1 MSSHSAVGAQVVTHK
16 WVIPRLSLMMFLEFF
31 VWGAWYVTLGVV
43 MGKYG
48 LSALIGDAYST
59 GPIASILSPFV
70 LGMLVDRF
78 FASQK
83 VLGVL
88 HLIGAALLWWLP
100 GAFESG
106 QSGLLWVIFGYM
118 LCYMPTIALSNN
130 VAFHSLA
137 NSEKGFPIVR
147 AFGTIGWIVAGLI
160 VGTSGLSDSTG
171 IFTLAAVASV
181 VLGIYSF
188 TLPNTPAPDRGKPLS
203 MRDLVCADAFA
214 LLKQRHFMV
223 FIICATLISIPLA
236 AYYAYAAPFISAV
249 GFENVS
255 GVMAFGQMSELLFML
270 LIPFFFRRL
279 GIKMMLLIGM
289 LAWFARYA
297 MFALGITEE
306 TRWMIY
312 IGIILHGVCYDFFF
326 VIGFIYTDKVAGN
339 KVKGQAQSLL
349 VLFTYGLGMLIG
361 SQISGAVFNR
371 SVTAQGAEG
380 LLQWQQ
386 FWWMPAIAAVVIAA
400 IFFFSFNYKEGEQ
413 HGK

>member
-1 MSSHSAVGAQVVTHK
+1 M
-16 WVIPRLSLMMFLEFF
+16 
-31 VWGAWYVTLGVV
+31 
-43 MGKYG
+43 
-48 LSALIGDAYST
+48 AL
-59 GPIASILSPFV
+59 
-70 LGMLVDRF
+70 
-78 FASQK
+78 
-83 VLGVL
+83 
-88 HLIGAALLWWLP
+88 
-100 GAFESG
+100 
-106 QSGLLWVIFGYM
+106 
-118 LCYMPTIALSNN
+118 
-130 VAFHSLA
+130 
-137 NSEKGFPIVR
+137 
-147 AFGTIGWIVAGLI
+147 
-160 VGTSGLSDSTG
+160 
-171 IFTLAAVASV
+171 
-181 VLGIYSF
+181 
-188 TLPNTPAPDRGKPLS
+188 
-203 MRDLVCADAFA
+203 
-214 LLKQRHFMV
+214 
-223 FIICATLISIPLA
+223 
-236 AYYAYAAPFISAV
+236 
-249 GFENVS
+249 
-255 GVMAFGQMSELLFML
+255 GQMSELLFML

>member
-1 MSSHSAVGAQVVTHK
+1 MTDLNVTESQVASHK

-31 VWGAWYVTLGVV
+31 VWGAWYVTLGIV
-43 MGKYG
+43 MSRYG
-48 LSALIGDAYST
+48 LSALIGDAFSI
-59 GPIASILSPFV
+59 GPVASILSPFL
-70 LGMLVDRF
+70 LGMLADRF

-83 VLGVL
+83 VLGIL
-88 HLIGAALLWWLP
+88 HLAGAALLWWIP
-100 GAFESG
+100 GIFESG
-106 QSGLLWVIFGYM
+106 QSGLLWVIFAYM

-130 VAFHSLA
+130 VAFHCLA
-137 NSEKGFPIVR
+137 NSGKQFPIVR

-171 IFTLAAVASV
+171 IFTLAAIASLI
-181 VLGIYSF
+181 LGIYSF
-188 TLPNTPAPDRGKPLS
+188 TLPHTPAPDRGKPLS

-214 LLKQRHFMV
+214 LLKKRHFMV

-236 AYYAYAAPFISAV
+236 TYYAYAAPFISAV

-255 GVMAFGQMSELLFML
+255 GVMALGQMSELLFML
-270 LIPFFFRRL
+270 LIPFLFRRL

-289 LAWFARYA
+289 LAWFLRYA
-297 MFALGITEE
+297 MFALGISEE
-306 TRWMIY
+306 TRWMVY

-326 VIGFIYTDKVAGN
+326 VIGFIYTDKVAGD

-371 SVTAQGAEG
+371 SVTAEGAEA
-380 LLQWQQ
+380 LQQWQT
-386 FWWMPAIAAVVIAA
+386 FWWMPAIAAVAIAVL
-400 IFFFSFNYKEGEQ
+400 FFFTFNYREEAERE
-413 HGK
+413 

>member
-1 MSSHSAVGAQVVTHK
+1 MSSQPVTHTAVTQHR

-31 VWGAWYVTLGVV
+31 VWGAWYVTLGIV

-48 LSALIGDAYST
+48 LSAMIGDAYST
-59 GPIASILSPFV
+59 GPIASILSPFL

-83 VLGVL
+83 VLGVM
-88 HLIGAALLWWLP
+88 HLVGAALLWWLP
-100 GAFESG
+100 GLFESG
-106 QSGLLWVIFGYM
+106 QSGLLWVIFAYM

-137 NSEKGFPIVR
+137 NSEKGFPVVR

-160 VGTSGLSDSTG
+160 VGATGLSDSTG
-171 IFTLAAVASV
+171 IFSLAAVASL

-188 TLPNTPAPDRGKPLS
+188 TLPHTPAPDRGKPLS
-203 MRDLVCADAFA
+203 MRDLLCADAFA

-255 GVMAFGQMSELLFML
+255 GVMSLGQMSELLFML

-279 GIKMMLLIGM
+279 GIKLMLLIGM
-289 LAWFARYA
+289 LAWFLRYA
-297 MFALGITEE
+297 MFALGISEE
-306 TRWMIY
+306 TRWMVY
-312 IGIILHGVCYDFFF
+312 IGIILHGICYDFFF
-326 VIGFIYTDKVAGN
+326 VIGFIYTDKVAGE

-371 SVTAQGAEG
+371 SVTAEGAQA
-380 LLQWQQ
+380 LAQWQS
-386 FWWMPAIAAVVIAA
+386 FWWMPAIAALAIAA
-400 IFFFSFNYKEGEQ
+400 LFFFTFNYREETKRD
-413 HGK
+413 

>member
-1 MSSHSAVGAQVVTHK
+1 MASQSAVGAQVATHK

-31 VWGAWYVTLGVV
+31 VWGAWYVTLGIV
-43 MGKYG
+43 MSKYG
-48 LSALIGDAYST
+48 LGALIGDAFST
-59 GPIASILSPFV
+59 GPIASILSPFL

-83 VLGVL
+83 VLGIL

-100 GAFESG
+100 TLFESG
-106 QSGLLWVIFGYM
+106 QSGLLWIIFAYM

-130 VAFHSLA
+130 VAFHSLS

-160 VGTSGLSDSTG
+160 VGATGLSDSTG

-181 VLGIYSF
+181 ILGIYSF
-188 TLPNTPAPDRGKPLS
+188 TLPHTPAPDRGKPLS
-203 MRDLVCADAFA
+203 MRDLMCADAFA
-214 LLKQRHFMV
+214 LLKQRHFLV

-236 AYYAYAAPFISAV
+236 AYYAYAAPFISAL

-270 LIPFFFRRL
+270 LIPFFFRAL

-289 LAWFARYA
+289 LAWFLRYA
-297 MFALGITEE
+297 MFALSINEE

-371 SVTAQGAEG
+371 SVTAEGAEA
-380 LLQWQQ
+380 LAQWQD
-386 FWWMPAIAAVVIAA
+386 FWWLPAIAAVIIAA
-400 IFFFSFNYKEGEQ
+400 IFFFTFNYREEKQ
-413 HGK
+413 HG

>member
-1 MSSHSAVGAQVVTHK
+1 
-16 WVIPRLSLMMFLEFF
+16 
-31 VWGAWYVTLGVV
+31 

-106 QSGLLWVIFGYM
+106 QSGLLWIIFGYM

-181 VLGIYSF
+181 VLGF
-188 TLPNTPAPDRGKPLS
+188 T
-203 MRDLVCADAFA
+203 A
-214 LLKQRHFMV
+214 LRCPIHQRQIVVSRFR
-223 FIICATLISIPLA
+223 CATWFVPTPSHCLNSAISWCLSSAPRLSPFRWRLTTLTPHRLFLLLGSRTSA
-236 AYYAYAAPFISAV
+236 A
-249 GFENVS
+249 
-255 GVMAFGQMSELLFML
+255 
-270 LIPFFFRRL
+270 
-279 GIKMMLLIGM
+279 
-289 LAWFARYA
+289 
-297 MFALGITEE
+297 
-306 TRWMIY
+306 
-312 IGIILHGVCYDFFF
+312 
-326 VIGFIYTDKVAGN
+326 
-339 KVKGQAQSLL
+339 
-349 VLFTYGLGMLIG
+349 
-361 SQISGAVFNR
+361 
-371 SVTAQGAEG
+371 
-380 LLQWQQ
+380 
-386 FWWMPAIAAVVIAA
+386 
-400 IFFFSFNYKEGEQ
+400 
-413 HGK
+413 

>member
-1 MSSHSAVGAQVVTHK
+1 MSSQPVTHTAVTQHR

-31 VWGAWYVTLGVV
+31 VWGAWYVTLGIV

-48 LSALIGDAYST
+48 LSAMIGDAYST
-59 GPIASILSPFV
+59 GPIASILSPFL

-83 VLGVL
+83 VLGVM
-88 HLIGAALLWWLP
+88 HLVGAALLWWLP
-100 GAFESG
+100 GLFESG
-106 QSGLLWVIFGYM
+106 QSGLLWVIFAYM

-137 NSEKGFPIVR
+137 NSEKGFPVVR

-160 VGTSGLSDSTG
+160 VGATGLSDSTG
-171 IFTLAAVASV
+171 IFTLAAVASL

-188 TLPNTPAPDRGKPLS
+188 TLPHTPAPDRGKPLS
-203 MRDLVCADAFA
+203 MRDLLCADAFA
-214 LLKQRHFMV
+214 LLKRRHFMV

-255 GVMAFGQMSELLFML
+255 GVMSLGQMSELLFML

-279 GIKMMLLIGM
+279 GIKLMLLIGM
-289 LAWFARYA
+289 LAWFLRYA
-297 MFALGITEE
+297 MFALGISEE
-306 TRWMIY
+306 TRWMVY
-312 IGIILHGVCYDFFF
+312 IGIILHGICYDFFF
-326 VIGFIYTDKVAGN
+326 VIGFIYTDKVAGE

-371 SVTAQGAEG
+371 SVTAEGAQA
-380 LLQWQQ
+380 LAQWQS
-386 FWWMPAIAAVVIAA
+386 FWWMPAIAALAIAA
-400 IFFFSFNYKEGEQ
+400 LFFFTFNYREETKRD
-413 HGK
+413 